1 MDDPVEEK
9 SDLRSALKGM
19 SVDYPSILL
28 AHSPKIFEEASANGM
43 DLLLAGHNHGGQIFV
58 TKILRKIFPLN
69 PALEFLEGFFQKGK
83 ELMYVNRGIGTSYL
97 PFRLGVKPEITF
109 FKFTNETNEKIRMSR
124 IDSTDPINSK
134 NSINSSY
141 PTNTSNPN
149 NPLLI
154 SNTTPTIIFTGFN
167 FSNLIETFN
176 ILKIFDSLH
185 LPTIQKRQETSI
197 NSNNP
202 MNSINPTNPNDPTN
216 SSNPKI
222 LFDFESESDLKR
234 LNWECH
240 KWFELS
246 KENATSGQHSLRVI
260 LPPGQYPG
268 INMEGIGKD
277 WSESNY
283 FKMDIFNP
291 GEAGLKL
298 HIRID
303 DNKSSWEYADRFD
316 INFDLK
322 PGLNQLS
329 IPTDSI
335 KTNIHHRPLNL
346 KKIKRMIV
354 FIPNNLQKR
363 EIYIDNIRLE

>member
-1 MDDPVEEK
+1 VDDPVEEK

-154 SNTTPTIIFTGFN
+154 SNTHPTTIFTGFN
-167 FSNLIETFN
+167 LANLIDTFN
-176 ILKIFDSLH
+176 LFSLFDSLGLTAAPH
-185 LPTIQKRQETSI
+185 HRSIAAPQHGSTTAQKRQETSI

-202 MNSINPTNPNDPTN
+202 MNSINPTNPTNPNDPTN

-222 LFDFESESDLKR
+222 LFDFESEVDKQPLYFQDFNMAFTFAIQDLKTP
-234 LNWECH
+234 W
-240 KWFELS
+240 KWYKMAYEGEM
-246 KENATSGQHSLRVI
+246 EN
-260 LPPGQYPG
+260 
-268 INMEGIGKD
+268 E
-277 WSESNY
+277 E
-283 FKMDIFNP
+283 
-291 GEAGLKL
+291 
-298 HIRID
+298 
-303 DNKSSWEYADRFD
+303 RF
-316 INFDLK
+316 
-322 PGLNQLS
+322 G
-329 IPTDSI
+329 
-335 KTNIHHRPLNL
+335 R
-346 KKIKRMIV
+346 
-354 FIPNNLQKR
+354 
-363 EIYIDNIRLE
+363 